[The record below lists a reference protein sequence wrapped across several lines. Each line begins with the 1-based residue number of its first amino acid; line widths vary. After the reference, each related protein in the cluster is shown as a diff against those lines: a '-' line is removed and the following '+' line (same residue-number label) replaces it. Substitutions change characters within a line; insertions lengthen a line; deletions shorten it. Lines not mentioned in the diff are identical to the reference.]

1 MKIPRLVIAGTT
13 SGVGKTA
20 ITCAII
26 YGMKKNGYSVQPF
39 KVGPDYIDPSY
50 LSSISQNNARNL
62 DAWLMGNQEL
72 LSSFTKNSKSNCSI
86 IEGVM
91 GYYDGFSGLSN
102 YSSTH
107 HVACLLKSPVILVLD
122 ASKTA
127 RSIAATT
134 LGFKK
139 FHKNSRIVGVIL
151 NKIGSKKHE
160 ILCKQA
166 LQSLKITVL
175 GFIPKDHELSL
186 ASRHLGLI
194 PVSENISM
202 RKKIHSVAKKIVDFI
217 EIDKLIDISNN
228 TTSIPK
234 QKNKKIKKTKT
245 TIAVALDNSFNF
257 YYQDNIDALRR
268 EGAKIKFFSPTSDL
282 KIPSCN
288 GIYIGG
294 GFPEILGNLLHK
306 NHKMKKTIKNLAE
319 KEIPIYA
326 ECGGL
331 MYLTRSINY
340 GSKKFKMVGLFDAE
354 TKMTKKMK
362 LNYTK
367 GNIKS
372 NCIISPKSKN
382 LRGHEFHYSELD
394 SISSDSKFV
403 YQLSLGDGI
412 KNKQDGLIEYNTLAS
427 FGHLYFDNS
436 DYAHRFVES
445 CVNASKR

>member
-1 MKIPRLVIAGTT
+1 LIITGAT

-26 YGMKKNGYSVQPF
+26 YGMKKRGYSVQPF

-50 LSSISQNNARNL
+50 LSSISKNDTRNL

-72 LSSFTKNSKSNCSI
+72 VNSFTKNSTSDFSI

-107 HVACLLKSPVILVLD
+107 HVASLLKSPVILVLD

-127 RSIAATT
+127 RSIAATA
-134 LGFKK
+134 LGFQK
-139 FHKNSRIVGVIL
+139 FHKNSRIVGIIL

-166 LQSLKITVL
+166 LQSLKIPVVGSIT
-175 GFIPKDHELSL
+175 KDPVLSL
-186 ASRHLGLI
+186 ESRHLGLI
-194 PVSENISM
+194 PTIENKSM
-202 RKKIHSVAKKIVDFI
+202 RKKIYFIAKKIADFI
-217 EIDKLIDISNN
+217 EMDKLIEISSN
-228 TTSIPK
+228 TTSITK

-257 YYQDNIDALRR
+257 YYRDNIDALRR
-268 EGAKIKFFSPTSDL
+268 EGAKIKFFSPISDS

-288 GIYIGG
+288 GVYIGG

-306 NHKMKKTIKNLAE
+306 NRKMKKTIKNLAE

-340 GSKKFKMVGLFDAE
+340 GRKKFDMVGLFDAE
-354 TKMTKKMK
+354 TKMTKRMK

-367 GNIKS
+367 GKITS

-412 KNKQDGLIEYNTLAS
+412 KNKQDGLVEYNTLAS
-427 FGHLYFDNS
+427 YGHLYFDNS